1 GIALHQLRRSRGP
14 SPVRHHA
21 VPGPPPALQE
31 QLPLQAPRRL
41 GRRLRRLVRAA
52 AFPSGSAD
60 RLPEG
65 LRLQRRSL
73 WHEGSGPA
81 GDRARPDLASVP
93 EPRPE
98 LRPHDAPA
106 GDERHRGS
114 PGPGHPAERGWGGGG
129 GGRRP
134 APAVLPG
141 AVVPASPR
149 DGAGAAGWPARAH
162 EANVIDPQKIHR
174 LARWLHLRRVRLL
187 PGLLQRWNYFL
198 TGCDLPGS
206 VRIGRGVRFQH
217 HGAGVI
223 VHPRTVIGD
232 DVMIHPQVVIGQN
245 VRHREPVDLDEIV
258 IGEGAQLGAG
268 AKIIASGR
276 LEIGARADVG
286 ANAVVL
292 ESVPPGCTVVGVPA
306 RVVRSAG

>member
-1 GIALHQLRRSRGP
+1 M
-14 SPVRHHA
+14 
-21 VPGPPPALQE
+21 
-31 QLPLQAPRRL
+31 
-41 GRRLRRLVRAA
+41 
-52 AFPSGSAD
+52 
-60 RLPEG
+60 
-65 LRLQRRSL
+65 
-73 WHEGSGPA
+73 
-81 GDRARPDLASVP
+81 
-93 EPRPE
+93 
-98 LRPHDAPA
+98 
-106 GDERHRGS
+106 
-114 PGPGHPAERGWGGGG
+114 
-129 GGRRP
+129 
-134 APAVLPG
+134 
-141 AVVPASPR
+141 
-149 DGAGAAGWPARAH
+149 
-162 EANVIDPQKIHR
+162 IDPQKIHR

-292 ESVPPGCTVVGVPA
+292 GWSAPPAEGRASGGQRLQSRFAGPPDDRLLPEIGGEERPGALAPLEGRLRVGDHAHDLPGRLLRIDERA
-306 RVVRSAG
+306 RAE